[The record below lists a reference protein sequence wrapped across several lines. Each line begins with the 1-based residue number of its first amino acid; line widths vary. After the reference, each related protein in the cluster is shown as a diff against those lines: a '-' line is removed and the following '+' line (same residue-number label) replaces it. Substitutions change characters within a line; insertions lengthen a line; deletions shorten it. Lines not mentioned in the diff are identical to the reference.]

1 MVFLRRISD
10 ETRALVKF
18 LHMEKKYSIR
28 EIALRAK
35 ISKSSVARYLK
46 ESNQQLVGSKTR
58 NQIWDDR
65 KYYPLVM
72 LGVKLRRSHVLL
84 RKYNANFTVKEL
96 IRFSGLQDSSA
107 SYATFYREIL
117 KAGFKFLNSRKKG
130 VLSDCDCAKR
140 YRFAKKCSKILKTKS
155 DLFHSSISF
164 YLDGVSFVFKRK
176 PNYDASVPKG
186 MAQRIW
192 IGAKDRKGC
201 G

>member
-46 ESNQQLVGSKTR
+46 ESNQPCWKQDKKSNMGRPKILSACDVR
-58 NQIWDDR
+58 R
-65 KYYPLVM
+65 
-72 LGVKLRRSHVLL
+72 LRRSIVLL

-117 KAGFKFLNSRKKG
+117 KAGFKFLNSRKKEFSVIPSVPSAIG
-130 VLSDCDCAKR
+130 SLKSVAK
-140 YRFAKKCSKILKTKS
+140 YLKKS

-164 YLDGVSFVFKRK
+164 YLDGVSFIFKQK

-186 MAQRIW
+186 KIW
-192 IGAKDRKGC
+192 KGC